1 MDRNHFE
8 VVRWRC
14 LSPDKW
20 NKPGLR
26 GHAKLADDAHEPVL
40 QIP

>member
-8 VVRWRC
+8 VVRWRYF

-40 QIP
+40 